1 MEMNK
6 FDVIIIGSGV
16 NSLVAASILSKAG
29 KSVQVLESRSRI
41 GGLASTN
48 EFVPGFKCNTIND
61 VIKWIDPR
69 ILKKLDLKSKG
80 LELIRPDI
88 VRTALGSNGEQIEFH
103 LDSKK
108 TASSIAKYS
117 QEDSEKWN
125 DHSCF
130 RNWNLPSE

>member
-1 MEMNK
+1 MNK

-61 VIKWIDPR
+61 AIKWIDPR

-80 LELIRPDI
+80 LELIQPDI

-103 LDSKK
+103 LDSKMLRK
-108 TASSIAKYS
+108 GYS
-117 QEDSEKWN
+117 NFKK
-125 DHSCF
+125 
-130 RNWNLPSE
+130 